1 MADHQQQGDPVET
14 RLAAEE
20 EDTRDEVY
28 TGIWER
34 LKGKSQ
40 EIVGQARERREE
52 VERLFREL
60 MQAEPSEQLGMIRLP
75 RFQSLALLD
84 WLLEL
89 SHEYQLESPEQANQ
103 LANLAIRLGSG
114 FGKPTAT
121 SLHVEAVAALPRA
134 FCLSA
139 NALRLASSL
148 SAADT
153 KLARGS
159 LYLTDGLE
167 RAFYCRTLALV
178 RWEQARTDEAR
189 AMLAYAAGSYA
200 REGLEADAALCQGLL
215 GLVLLDVGSADAP
228 AALSLGWEGID
239 RQGRPLIALRVG
251 LALVASLAHA
261 GQDKRARYL
270 LSETWKL
277 YGAVTDAR
285 EMDRVF
291 WWEGRALA
299 ALGDDDVAIEL
310 LASARRQ
317 LIVEPS
323 PAEAALASLDLSMA
337 LAEADRAGEIEE
349 VSRSLREA
357 FPEIPL
363 LVLAAEGMAAIR
375 DDATTQAPTLRE
387 TGVTMAATL
396 RRAFRVFGLGV
407 RPFPVA

>member
-1 MADHQQQGDPVET
+1 MADHPQEGDPLET

-60 MQAEPSEQLGMIRLP
+60 MQAEAAEQLRLVRLP

-84 WLLEL
+84 WLLEQ
-89 SHEYQLESPEQANQ
+89 SHERQLENPEQANQ
-103 LANLAIRLGSG
+103 LANLAIRLGSK
-114 FGKPTAT
+114 FGKPTAA

-139 NALRLASSL
+139 NALRLASSV
-148 SAADT
+148 SAADV

-167 RAFYCRTLALV
+167 RALYCRTLALV

-189 AMLAYAAGSYA
+189 ALLAYAAGSYA
-200 REGLEADAALCQGLL
+200 REGLEADAALCRGLL

-228 AALSLGWEGID
+228 AALNQGWQGID
-239 RQGRPLIALRVG
+239 REFRPLVALRVG
-251 LALVASLAHA
+251 LALAASLAQA
-261 GQDKRARYL
+261 GQEKRARHT

-299 ALGDDDVAIEL
+299 ALGDDDAAIEL
-310 LASARRQ
+310 LGSARRQ

-337 LAEADRAGEIEE
+337 LAEADRSGEIEE
-349 VSRSLREA
+349 VARSLKEA
-357 FPEIPL
+357 FPAVPL

-375 DDATTQAPTLRE
+375 EDAANRAVTLRE
-387 TGVTMAATL
+387 TGVVMEATL
-396 RRAFRVFGLGV
+396 RRAFRVFGLQV